1 MWLAG
6 DGVGWLGTPFDRV
19 VEEMMMK
26 RRQPCEDV
34 GAEGS
39 KQRHITFKQM
49 PWSGNEHGLLAE
61 TKDTGVAG
69 GMWDVGHSESLDF

>member
-1 MWLAG
+1 MAG

-26 RRQPCEDV
+26 RRQLCEDV

-49 PWSGNEHGLLAE
+49 P
-61 TKDTGVAG
+61 
-69 GMWDVGHSESLDF
+69 